1 MSKKSYRKSK
11 RKEDE
16 KMPNNIEV
24 YFTRPGRRSEIRD
37 RLLLDLKH
45 AKQRIYVAMA
55 FINDNEFLEVIGKF
69 DSQKKFII
77 NNNANRHRIETT
89 AYTKECVQLGGVVNG
104 EESVNSLM
112 HHKFVIIDETLWLGS
127 YNATEHAA
135 QIHWENMI
143 RITDEQV
150 IAQFVREFNKMFI
163 IGSAIQQKNG
173 ESILEYT
180 NSGHQERFNTIC
192 TECKGLEAGNSELDG
207 IVTDDIL
214 SHFNF
219 SLVHKLISIDTHEST
234 EKLYFMECATKRF
247 LSPGPSEWTIG
258 VCELCSE
265 VQNRNSLISVHFE
278 KLNRRTDE
286 NGLVDTL
293 VRRGREYRFCT
304 KCIFDALTNYRVYN
318 E

>member
-1 MSKKSYRKSK
+1 
-11 RKEDE
+11 
-16 KMPNNIEV
+16 MPNNIEV
-24 YFTRPGRRSEIRD
+24 YFTRPGKRSEIRD

-55 FINDNEFLEVIGKF
+55 FINDNDFLEIIGKF
-69 DSQKKFII
+69 NINSQKKFII
-77 NNNANRHRIETT
+77 NTNANRHRIVTT
-89 AYTKECVQLGGVVNG
+89 AYTNECVQLGGVVNG

-112 HHKFVIIDETLWLGS
+112 HHKFVIIDDILWLGS

-150 IAQFVREFNKMFI
+150 ISQFVREFNKMFI
-163 IGSAIQQKNG
+163 IGSAIQQNG
-173 ESILEYT
+173 ESVIEYT
-180 NSGHQERFNTIC
+180 NNGHQERFNTIC
-192 TECKGLEAGNSELDG
+192 TECRGLTAGDAELDG
-207 IVTDDIL
+207 TVTDDIL

-219 SLVHKLISIDTHEST
+219 SLEHNLISIDPHEVT
-234 EKLYFMECATKRF
+234 EISYFMECATRRF
-247 LSPGPSEWTIG
+247 LSPGPSEWTVG
-258 VCELCSE
+258 VCELCSD
-265 VQNRNSLISVHFE
+265 VQNRNSLISVHFQE
-278 KLNRRTDE
+278 LDRGTDS

-304 KCIFDALTNYRVYN
+304 KCIFDALTNHRVYN